1 MLRMWKNQSGSVLME
16 AVIALPLHLM
26 LLLSV
31 VWLGTLGND
40 RISLAMIE
48 NYMIMQPG
56 KNIDEL
62 AEFYHAGDTA
72 LKLYSNPSAAPSAA
86 DGYVYLSENKTKIH
100 RKMPIWLKGLSFFG
114 ESYYKGEEI
123 FPEDGI
129 VFSNDNKSG
138 NGGAALLKNPNYTVD
153 RANGTNWAAVAGER
167 FVYGPQPPV
176 VNAAVVEEYT
186 RNTNLTAWGKL

>member
-1 MLRMWKNQSGSVLME
+1 MSGMWKNQSGSVLME

-26 LLLSV
+26 LMLSV

-72 LKLYSNPSAAPSAA
+72 LKLYSKPSAVPSAA
-86 DGYVYLSENKTKIH
+86 DGYVYLSENNVKIH
-100 RKMPIWLKGLSFFG
+100 RKMPIWLQGLSFFG
-114 ESYYKGEEI
+114 EKYFKGEEI
-123 FPEDGI
+123 FPDDGI
-129 VFSNDNKSG
+129 VFGNDNISG
-138 NGGAALLKNPNYTVD
+138 TGGAVLLKNPHYTID
-153 RANGTNWAAVAGER
+153 RAGGSDWTAVAGEK

-176 VNAAVVEEYT
+176 QSAAVVGEYT
-186 RNTNLTAWGKL
+186 RNANLTAWGKL

>member
-48 NYMIMQPG
+48 NYMVMQPAG
-56 KNIDEL
+56 NTDEL
-62 AEFYHAGDTA
+62 KELYFAGDTA
-72 LKLYSNPSAAPSAA
+72 LRVYSSSASAPSSAA
-86 DGYVYLSENKTKIH
+86 GYVYLSENKAQIH

-153 RANGTNWAAVAGER
+153 RANGTDWAAVAGER
-167 FVYGPQPPV
+167 FVYGPQPAA

-186 RNTNLTAWGKL
+186 RNANLTAWGKL

>member
-1 MLRMWKNQSGSVLME
+1 MLRMWKNQNGSVLME

-48 NYMIMQPG
+48 NYMVMQPAG
-56 KNIDEL
+56 NIEEL
-62 AEFYHAGDTA
+62 AELYHAGDTA
-72 LKLYSNPSAAPSAA
+72 LQLYSNPSAEPSPAS
-86 DGYVYLSENKTKIH
+86 GYVYLSENKTKIH
-100 RKMPIWLKGLSFFG
+100 RKMPFWLKGLGFLG
-114 ESYYKGEEI
+114 ENYYNGEEI

-129 VFSNDNKSG
+129 VFGNDNNSG

-153 RANGTNWAAVAGER
+153 RANGTDWAAVAEEK

-176 VNAAVVEEYT
+176 VNAAVVNEYT